1 MDRQHQRLFDLINQF
16 YDALQDGKSK
26 DVLSKTL
33 TELVSYVDIHF
44 ADEENLMRQIRYPA
58 LAAHQTKHRRLVDHV
73 KKLFSDFQ
81 AGRPVNSLNLADFL
95 KNWLVQHIQK
105 EDKQYG
111 RFWAGGQN
119 EPNLY
124 FEQEG
129 EPRMFKKMKL
139 STKLILSF
147 LLIASITL
155 TLGLVGLYSTSQSG
169 TAIRK
174 IGSEAMPQVIAME
187 NIVYQA
193 ENIRGTLRTLSIPGL
208 DDQMRQRQYNNYD
221 TAAEACKEAFAAY
234 EALPQTAQE
243 KADWNKF
250 RAGWDAWQKEID
262 KAFTLAHQIDQLGI
276 ADPVDMTR
284 RIEQFT
290 KDHYIVV
297 NKVRALLEDSAAV
310 FDGGEDHT
318 ACNAGRF
325 FSTYQTRSEE
335 LKQIVQDCRPYHQQ
349 FHKAVA
355 DIKKLVQ
362 QNQIQ
367 QAKEIFSSQMIPAM
381 QEAFKDF
388 DRMLALTNKSRELYA
403 AALEQTLGPVTDL
416 QREAIGQLKE
426 MLKKIDEKAAA
437 QVKSSQNQAAFLK
450 TLFVCMAAVSVVLA
464 VVIGVL
470 VTRAITR
477 PIHQIISDLTA
488 GAEQVSSASGQVS
501 SASQSLAEG
510 ATEQAA
516 GLQET
521 SSSLE
526 EMSSMTKQNADNA
539 QQANTLAAQAK
550 SAAHDG
556 AEAMKRMSQA
566 INDIQKSADETSKII
581 KVIDEIAFQTNLLA
595 LNAAV
600 EAARAGEA
608 GKGFAVVAE
617 EVRNLAMRSAE
628 AAKNTASLIEGSVK
642 NAKNGVEISSEV
654 SKKLE
659 EIVAHVGKTT
669 DLVAEIAAASTEQA
683 QGIEQINTA
692 VSQMDKVTQQNAAAA
707 EESASAA
714 EELSAQAQQMHTVVQ
729 QLVALVDGS
738 GGRTQGPSA
747 HTTTH
752 QPTTKKAHLS
762 LTDQTFHH
770 IAEGNAKNKT
780 KAKAKTAAAPSRP
793 QPSQVIPLE
802 EDFKDFNG

>member
-1 MDRQHQRLFDLINQF
+1 MLKHLTIGKKI
-16 YDALQDGKSK
+16 ALGFAS
-26 DVLSKTL
+26 VLSL
-33 TELVSYVDIHF
+33 
-44 ADEENLMRQIRYPA
+44 
-58 LAAHQTKHRRLVDHV
+58 
-73 KKLFSDFQ
+73 
-81 AGRPVNSLNLADFL
+81 
-95 KNWLVQHIQK
+95 
-105 EDKQYG
+105 
-111 RFWAGGQN
+111 
-119 EPNLY
+119 
-124 FEQEG
+124 
-129 EPRMFKKMKL
+129 
-139 STKLILSF
+139 
-147 LLIASITL
+147 
-155 TLGLVGLYSTSQSG
+155 LGLVAVVAFYGFTRFRHDSEIALTKNELIENLTRKEVDHLKWAAAVSELFTNDTITELTVQTDPAKCAFGEWYYSDRRQQAEQIFPELAPIMRDIEQYHNALHHSAVKIRTHFHQADLDLPG
-169 TAIRK
+169 TIAARQVDHLKWADAIRDAFLSSSSTLDIQTDPTQCALGK
-174 IGSEAMPQVIAME
+174 WLVSEQAQKAYQNGSPEFR
-187 NIVYQA
+187 QA
-193 ENIRGTLRTLSIPGL
+193 
-208 DDQMRQRQYNNYD
+208 
-221 TAAEACKEAFAAY
+221 
-234 EALPQTAQE
+234 
-243 KADWNKF
+243 W
-250 RAGWDAWQKEID
+250 
-262 KAFTLAHQIDQLGI
+262 
-276 ADPVDMTR
+276 
-284 RIEQFT
+284 
-290 KDHYIVV
+290 
-297 NKVRALLEDSAAV
+297 
-310 FDGGEDHT
+310 
-318 ACNAGRF
+318 
-325 FSTYQTRSEE
+325 
-335 LKQIVQDCRPYHQQ
+335 
-349 FHKAVA
+349 
-355 DIKKLVQ
+355 
-362 QNQIQ
+362 
-367 QAKEIFSSQMIPAM
+367 
-381 QEAFKDF
+381 
-388 DRMLALTNKSRELYA
+388 DRMLISHKQLHESAIDICRNIGSGIEGKQIAKKIFDEKTVPLLQTTLSEIDTLKNESEKSVAGMIQAKIIYSTETKQNLDKVQKLLNDACSIIKKDVEASNQRMISLA
-403 AALEQTLGPVTDL
+403 QTTKQMVGGLSL
-416 QREAIGQLKE
+416 IAIGVGILFAYLIARGILNT
-426 MLKKIDEKAAA
+426 LKKIIC
-437 QVKSSQNQAAFLK
+437 
-450 TLFVCMAAVSVVLA
+450 T
-464 VVIGVL
+464 
-470 VTRAITR
+470 
-477 PIHQIISDLTA
+477 LTA